1 LNIDETIIIEIF
13 WIDDRR
19 INVGE
24 NLELIGA
31 TNVVAVTRGAVIM
44 LTGLV
49 SEKGGV
55 YPLQGAGVDADS
67 TFYDLRKLILSIL

>member
-1 LNIDETIIIEIF
+1 
-13 WIDDRR
+13 
-19 INVGE
+19 
-24 NLELIGA
+24 
-31 TNVVAVTRGAVIM
+31 M

-67 TFYDLRKLILSIL
+67 TFYDLLSGN